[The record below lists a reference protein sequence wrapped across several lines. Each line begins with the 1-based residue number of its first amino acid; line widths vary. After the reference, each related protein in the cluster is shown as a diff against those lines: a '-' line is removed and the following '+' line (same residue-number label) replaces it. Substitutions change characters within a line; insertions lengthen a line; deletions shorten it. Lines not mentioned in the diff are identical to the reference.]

1 MSTSIIDRVRRN
13 HALEHASITVLS
25 EKRKGFNVQGN
36 SHPGG
41 FNLNIYGDVPEEDVQ
56 AAVFE
61 AQERLRKGESRLAV
75 HPNCGTVLLT
85 SATMAALAAQLSFSV
100 EQRRQGR
107 SRLTPSVLLYAL
119 PTAVLAVVLA
129 LILGK
134 PVGMAVQ
141 ARYTVDPN
149 IGDMQVVAIRK
160 TSSSL
165 VTRFFQVVFG
175 HSDDRNVQ
183 AYKIITKG

>member
-1 MSTSIIDRVRRN
+1 MSTTIIDRVRRN
-13 HALEHASITVLS
+13 HALEHASIAVLS
-25 EKRKGFNVQGN
+25 TKHKGFNVQGN
-36 SHPGG
+36 SHPWG
-41 FNLNIYGDVPEEDVQ
+41 FNLNIYGDVPEEAVQ
-56 AAVFE
+56 DAVFE
-61 AQERLRKGESRLAV
+61 ARQRLKNGESRLAV

-85 SATMAALAAQLSFSV
+85 SATMASLAAQLSFSV
-100 EQRRQGR
+100 EQRRQGS

-149 IGDMQVVAIRK
+149 IGDMEVVSVRK
-160 TSSSL
+160 TGSSL
-165 VTRFFQVVFG
+165 VTRFFQFVFG
-175 HSDDRNVQ
+175 HNDDRNVR
-183 AYKIITKG
+183 AYKVTTRW